1 MMLSN
6 QTTSQDKAEWRW
18 PFSLANLTAGCR
30 RHFRDTSIHVEQ
42 IENYQL
48 QDRRPSIGRIR
59 GIKVHYRSADGPG
72 DCILVVKEPHG
83 TTRAGLAGVGRR
95 EVGVYHSLSDH
106 LPLSTPSMIVGSPS
120 GDWLILEILPPASDP
135 EHWSKENYLQ
145 AIDELAVLHD
155 RFWGLGEDLYAFPW
169 LSRAMEGDFE
179 VHIAAAAQALERIRE
194 IKRPILIADKPRRI
208 ELFTQLIEKADRVIA
223 PLISQPSTLL
233 HGDYWPGN
241 IAAASDRKQIV
252 YDWQLAGVGPG
263 VLDLI
268 VFINKSA
275 WWFDDLPLS
284 QDEMIAHYRDNI
296 LSRAGIQWEK
306 ETWSE
311 IWDHA
316 LMWRFLQDW
325 VDLLAVTPEPLLLT
339 RAKQLESVWLAP
351 VERAIEK
358 RLS

>member
-1 MMLSN
+1 MRFSS
-6 QTTSQDKAEWRW
+6 QTSLPDKQEWNW

-30 RHFRDTSIHVEQ
+30 RHFKDTSIHVEQ
-42 IENYQL
+42 IEDYPL
-48 QDRRPSIGRIR
+48 KDRRPSIGRIR
-59 GIKVHYRSADGPG
+59 AIKVHYRSSDGPG
-72 DCILVVKEPHG
+72 ECTFVVKEPHG

-95 EVGVYHSLSDH
+95 EVGVYHSLSNH
-106 LPLSTPSMIVGSPS
+106 LPLSTPSMISGSPS
-120 GDWLILEILPPASDP
+120 GDWLILEILPQASDP
-135 EHWSKENYLQ
+135 EHWSKEDYLQ
-145 AIDELAVLHD
+145 AIDKMAVLHD

-169 LSRAMEGDFE
+169 LSRALEGDFE
-179 VHIAAAAQALERIRE
+179 VHIAAATQALDRIME
-194 IKRPILIADKPRRI
+194 IKRPIMIANKPHRI
-208 ELFTQLIEKADRVIA
+208 KLFTQLIEKADRVIA

-241 IAAASDRKQIV
+241 IAAASDHRQIV

-268 VFINKSA
+268 VFINKSS

-284 QDEMIAHYRDNI
+284 QEEMIERYRDNI
-296 LSRAGIQWEK
+296 LSRAGIQWDNEA
-306 ETWSE
+306 WSE

-339 RAKQLESVWLAP
+339 RAKQLESVWLEP

-358 RLS
+358 RLT

>member
-1 MMLSN
+1 MMLS
-6 QTTSQDKAEWRW
+6 SQINSPETHAWNW

-30 RHFRDTSIHVEQ
+30 RHFKDTSIHVERV
-42 IENYQL
+42 EPYPLHN
-48 QDRRPSIGRIR
+48 RRPSIGRIR
-59 GIKVHYRSADGPG
+59 GIKVHFRALAGEQE
-72 DCILVVKEPHG
+72 CIFVVKETHG
-83 TTRAGLAGVGRR
+83 TTRAGLAGAGRR
-95 EVGVYHSLSDH
+95 EVGVYHSLADH
-106 LPLSTPSMIVGSPS
+106 LPLSTPSMITGSPS
-120 GDWLILEILPPASDP
+120 GDWLILELLPPASDP
-135 EHWSKENYLQ
+135 EQWSKEDYFQ
-145 AIDELAVLHD
+145 AIDVMAVLHD

-169 LSRAMEGDFE
+169 LSRALEGDFE
-179 VHIAAAAQALERIRE
+179 VHITAAAQALERIME
-194 IKRPILIADKPRRI
+194 IKRPILIANKPRRI

-241 IAAASDRKQIV
+241 IAAASDRKQVV

-263 VLDLI
+263 VLDLV

-284 QDEMIAHYRDNI
+284 QDEMVERYRDNMM
-296 LSRAGIQWEK
+296 SRAGIQWEQ

-325 VDLLAVTPEPLLLT
+325 IDLLAVTPEPLLLT
-339 RAKQLESVWLAP
+339 RAKQLESVWLKP
-351 VERAIEK
+351 VERAIER

>member
-6 QTTSQDKAEWRW
+6 QTLSPDIHEWNW

-30 RHFRDTSIHVEQ
+30 RHFRDTSIYVEN
-42 IENYQL
+42 IENYPL
-48 QDRRPSIGRIR
+48 PNRRPSIGRIR
-59 GIKVHYRSADGPG
+59 GIKVFYRSADGPG
-72 DCILVVKEPHG
+72 ECILVVKEPHG

-106 LPLSTPSMIVGSPS
+106 LPLSTPSMIAGSPS
-120 GDWLILEILPPASDP
+120 GDWLILEILPTASDP
-135 EHWSKENYLQ
+135 EHWRKEDYLQ
-145 AIDELAVLHD
+145 AIDEMAVLHD

-169 LSRAMEGDFE
+169 LSRALEGDFD
-179 VHIAAAAQALERIRE
+179 VHITAAAQALDRIME
-194 IKRPILIADKPRRI
+194 IKRPFFIADKPRRM
-208 ELFTQLIEKADRVIA
+208 ELYTQLIEKADRVIA

-241 IAAASDRKQIV
+241 IAVASDHKQIV

-284 QDEMIAHYRDNI
+284 QGEMIERYRDNI
-296 LSRAGIQWEK
+296 RSQAGIQWEN

-339 RAKQLESVWLAP
+339 RAKQLESVWLVP

-358 RLS
+358 RLN

>member
-1 MMLSN
+1 MILSK
-6 QTTSQDKAEWRW
+6 QTISEDEQEWRW

-30 RHFRDTSIHVEQ
+30 RHFRDTSIQLEH
-42 IENYQL
+42 IENYHL

-59 GIKVHYRSADGPG
+59 GIKVHYRSAEGPG
-72 DCILVVKEPHG
+72 EYIFVVKEPHG

-95 EVGVYHSLSDH
+95 EVGVYHSLSEH
-106 LPLSTPSMIVGSPS
+106 LPLSTPSMITGSPS
-120 GDWLILEILPPASDP
+120 GDWLILEILPPASAP

-169 LSRAMEGDFE
+169 LSRALEGDFE
-179 VHIAAAAQALERIRE
+179 VHIAAAAQALERIME

-208 ELFTQLIEKADRVIA
+208 ELFMQLIEKADRVIA
-223 PLISQPSTLL
+223 PLRSQPSTLL

-268 VFINKSA
+268 GFINKSA

-284 QDEMIAHYRDNI
+284 KVEMVDRYRDNI
-296 LSRAGIQWEK
+296 LNRAGIQWEK

-325 VDLLAVTPEPLLLT
+325 VDILAVTPEPLLQT
-339 RAKQLESVWLAP
+339 RAKQLESVWLVP

-358 RLS
+358 RLN